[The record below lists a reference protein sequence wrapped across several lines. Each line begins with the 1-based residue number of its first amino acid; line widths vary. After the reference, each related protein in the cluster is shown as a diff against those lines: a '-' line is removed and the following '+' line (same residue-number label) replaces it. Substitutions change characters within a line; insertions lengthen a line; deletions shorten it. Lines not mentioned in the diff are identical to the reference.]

1 MQTLLNIR
9 IPKQLKMEFVDLC
22 KANSTSM
29 TTELIR
35 FIRNTVADE
44 KMLHNKKL
52 KHGRCNLDLRYAL
65 QEHDF
70 VLPDFDDHQQTYNW

>member
-1 MQTLLNIR
+1 MYTLLNIR
-9 IPKQLKMEFVDLC
+9 IPKQLKMEFVSLC

-35 FIRNTVADE
+35 FIRKTVAGQ
-44 KMLHNKKL
+44 KISFNQKRNHS
-52 KHGRCNLDLRYAL
+52 RCNVDERYAQ

-70 VLPDFDDHQQTYNW
+70 VLPDFDDHQQTYNR